1 MRDKRV
7 PQLPAIATEAQ
18 SKPWHTLSVPAAMD
32 AARTTAAGLSG
43 RDAASRLVDF
53 GPNRVQPPRPVPLNR
68 ILKEQLSSVVVFLLV
83 IAGVV
88 SVALGDYFEAAAI
101 AIVLVINT
109 GIGFTTEWRA
119 RRAMEALRGL
129 DVPRASVVRDGHLQ
143 TVNAETLVPGDL
155 IEIAAGHR
163 VPADG
168 RLILASDLRVME
180 AALTGESLPVSK
192 TADPVLDDSTP
203 LAERTNMVFKSA
215 AVVAGVGRAIVTGT
229 GTGTEVGRIG
239 TLVDSVVQEHTPLE
253 RKLDALGRRL
263 VWITVAVAALVSL
276 LGALH
281 GAGLLLMVETGV
293 ALAVAAVPEALPA
306 VVTIALAVGMRR
318 MARRQALVRRLPA
331 VETLGSTTVI
341 CTDKTRTLTS
351 GDMTLVRVWT
361 AGREW
366 DVLELNDGI
375 SGDVS
380 RTLEI
385 GALASRHQARDRG
398 AGALV
403 DPVDAAILQGA
414 ERMSGRHAPVVAVGA
429 IAGMVP
435 FSSDRKFM
443 AVIHDVDG
451 ALTAFAKGAPG
462 RMIERSGRV
471 LTSTGERELTREH
484 RDALLAVN
492 ETLARK
498 GLRVLAVASG
508 EVRGTGEDDL
518 RDLTLVGFLGL
529 ADPPAAGVKE
539 TIATL
544 RAAGLRTVMLT
555 GDQRLTAETV
565 GRELGLL
572 RPGDQS
578 LDGGDLDRLR
588 GPHLGGEIA
597 RTSVFARVTPEHK
610 LVIVSSL
617 QAGGEIVAMLG
628 DGINDAAALK
638 KADVGVAMGLRGP
651 IWPRKRP
658 RSFCRTTVSRP

>member
-1 MRDKRV
+1 MLAQGSPRVTVVGVCLESEVTDKRV
-7 PQLPAIATEAQ
+7 PQLPAIATGAPP
-18 SKPWHTLSVPAAMD
+18 SRPWHTLSVSAAME
-32 AARTTAAGLSG
+32 AARTTAAGLS
-43 RDAASRLVDF
+43 RPEAASRLVDV
-53 GPNRVQPPRPVPLNR
+53 GPNRLQSPRPVPLSR
-68 ILKEQLSSVVVFLLV
+68 IFKEQLSSVVVFLLV

-88 SVALGDYFEAAAI
+88 SVALSDYFEAAAI

-192 TADPVLDDSTP
+192 AADPVLDDSTP

-229 GTGTEVGRIG
+229 GASTEVGRIG

-281 GAGLLLMVETGV
+281 GAGLLLVIETGV

-318 MARRQALVRRLPA
+318 MARRGALVRRLPA
-331 VETLGSTTVI
+331 VETLGSTTVV

-351 GDMTLVRVWT
+351 GDMTLVRVWS

-366 DVLELNDGI
+366 DVLELNDGV
-375 SGDVS
+375 SGDVR
-380 RTLEI
+380 RTVEI
-385 GALASRHQARDRG
+385 AALASRHQTRDRDR
-398 AGALV
+398 ASLV
-403 DPVDAAILQGA
+403 DPVDAAILQAA
-414 ERMSGRHAPVVAVGA
+414 ECMSGPQAPVIDGGT

-435 FSSDRKFM
+435 FSSGRKFM
-443 AVIHDVDG
+443 AVIYDVG
-451 ALTAFAKGAPG
+451 GGLTAFAKGAPG

-471 LTSTGERELTREH
+471 LTRYRRARAHQGAAGRVTRGERESRSKGITRPGG
-484 RDALLAVN
+484 R
-492 ETLARK
+492 
-498 GLRVLAVASG
+498 
-508 EVRGTGEDDL
+508 
-518 RDLTLVGFLGL
+518 
-529 ADPPAAGVKE
+529 
-539 TIATL
+539 
-544 RAAGLRTVMLT
+544 
-555 GDQRLTAETV
+555 V
-565 GRELGLL
+565 GRSARHGGGRSAQLDACRICGPCRSSGRRRERNHRGAADGRAQNHHAHR
-572 RPGDQS
+572 RPAI
-578 LDGGDLDRLR
+578 DG
-588 GPHLGGEIA
+588 
-597 RTSVFARVTPEHK
+597 
-610 LVIVSSL
+610 
-617 QAGGEIVAMLG
+617 
-628 DGINDAAALK
+628 
-638 KADVGVAMGLRGP
+638 
-651 IWPRKRP
+651 
-658 RSFCRTTVSRP
+658 